1 MKITTIAK
9 TSLALGLLTTGV
21 ITTTTQAANAT
32 TPSSTKVETPQQ
44 TANATTPSSTKVE
57 APQQAANA
65 TTPSST
71 KVEAPQQTPNATTPS
86 STKVETPQQTP
97 NATTP
102 SSTKVEAPQQA
113 ANATTPSSTKVEA
126 PQQAA
131 NATTLSSTKVET
143 PQQTPNA
150 PTPPSTKVE
159 TPQQAANATTPS
171 STKVETPQ
179 QTPNATTPSSTKV
192 ETPQSPTTKQVPTE
206 INPKFKDLRAYYTK
220 PSLEFKNEI
229 GIILKKWT
237 TIRFMNVV
245 PDYFIY
251 KIALVGKDD
260 KKYGEGVHRNVDVF
274 VVLEENNYNLEKY
287 SVGGITKSNSKKVD
301 HKAGVRIT
309 KEDNK
314 GTISHDVSEFK
325 ITKEQISLKELDFK
339 LRKQLVENHNLY
351 GNVGSG
357 KIVIKM
363 KNGGKYTFELHKK
376 LQENRMADVIDGTNI
391 DNIEVNIK

>member
-32 TPSSTKVETPQQ
+32 TPSSTKVEAPQSTPPSTKIEAPQSKPNATTPPSTKVEAPQQ
-44 TANATTPSSTKVE
+44 TANATTPPSTKV
-57 APQQAANA
+57 
-65 TTPSST
+65 T
-71 KVEAPQQTPNATTPS
+71 
-86 STKVETPQQTP
+86 
-97 NATTP
+97 
-102 SSTKVEAPQQA
+102 
-113 ANATTPSSTKVEA
+113 
-126 PQQAA
+126 
-131 NATTLSSTKVET
+131 
-143 PQQTPNA
+143 
-150 PTPPSTKVE
+150 TPPSTKVTTPPSTN
-159 TPQQAANATTPS
+159 TPQPMQ
-171 STKVETPQ
+171 STK
-179 QTPNATTPSSTKV
+179 SD
-192 ETPQSPTTKQVPTE
+192 TPQSPTTKQVPTE

-339 LRKQLVENHNLY
+339 LRKQLIEKNNLY

>member
-1 MKITTIAK
+1 M
-9 TSLALGLLTTGV
+9 
-21 ITTTTQAANAT
+21 Q
-32 TPSSTKVETPQQ
+32 STK
-44 TANATTPSSTKVE
+44 SD
-57 APQQAANA
+57 
-65 TTPSST
+65 
-71 KVEAPQQTPNATTPS
+71 
-86 STKVETPQQTP
+86 
-97 NATTP
+97 
-102 SSTKVEAPQQA
+102 
-113 ANATTPSSTKVEA
+113 
-126 PQQAA
+126 
-131 NATTLSSTKVET
+131 
-143 PQQTPNA
+143 
-150 PTPPSTKVE
+150 
-159 TPQQAANATTPS
+159 
-171 STKVETPQ
+171 
-179 QTPNATTPSSTKV
+179 
-192 ETPQSPTTKQVPTE
+192 TPQSPTTKQVPTE

-237 TIRFMNVV
+237 TIRFMNIV

-314 GTISHDVSEFK
+314 GIISHDVSEFK

-339 LRKQLVENHNLY
+339 LRKQLIEKNNLY

>member
-32 TPSSTKVETPQQ
+32 TPSSTKVE
-44 TANATTPSSTKVE
+44 A
-57 APQQAANA
+57 
-65 TTPSST
+65 
-71 KVEAPQQTPNATTPS
+71 
-86 STKVETPQQTP
+86 
-97 NATTP
+97 
-102 SSTKVEAPQQA
+102 
-113 ANATTPSSTKVEA
+113 
-126 PQQAA
+126 
-131 NATTLSSTKVET
+131 
-143 PQQTPNA
+143 
-150 PTPPSTKVE
+150 
-159 TPQQAANATTPS
+159 PQQAANATTPS

-179 QTPNATTPSSTKV
+179 QTPNAPTTPSTKV

-251 KIALVGKDD
+251 IIALVGKDD

-287 SVGGITKSNSKKVD
+287 SVGGITKSNSKKVN

-339 LRKQLVENHNLY
+339 LRKQLIEKNNLY

-376 LQENRMADVIDGTNI
+376 LQEYRMADVIDGTNI

>member
-32 TPSSTKVETPQQ
+32 TLSSTKVEAPQSTPPSTKIEAPQQ
-44 TANATTPSSTKVE
+44 TANATTPPSTKV
-57 APQQAANA
+57 
-65 TTPSST
+65 T
-71 KVEAPQQTPNATTPS
+71 
-86 STKVETPQQTP
+86 
-97 NATTP
+97 
-102 SSTKVEAPQQA
+102 
-113 ANATTPSSTKVEA
+113 
-126 PQQAA
+126 
-131 NATTLSSTKVET
+131 
-143 PQQTPNA
+143 
-150 PTPPSTKVE
+150 TPPSTN
-159 TPQQAANATTPS
+159 TPQPMQ
-171 STKVETPQ
+171 STK
-179 QTPNATTPSSTKV
+179 SD
-192 ETPQSPTTKQVPTE
+192 TPQSPTTKQVPTE

-339 LRKQLVENHNLY
+339 LRKQLIEKNNLY

>member
-21 ITTTTQAANAT
+21 ITTTTQ
-32 TPSSTKVETPQQ
+32 E
-44 TANATTPSSTKVE
+44 ANATTPSSTKVE
-57 APQQAANA
+57 APQS
-65 TTPSST
+65 TPPST
-71 KVEAPQQTPNATTPS
+71 KVEAPQSKPNATTP
-86 STKVETPQQTP
+86 P
-97 NATTP
+97 
-102 SSTKVEAPQQA
+102 
-113 ANATTPSSTKVEA
+113 
-126 PQQAA
+126 
-131 NATTLSSTKVET
+131 
-143 PQQTPNA
+143 
-150 PTPPSTKVE
+150 
-159 TPQQAANATTPS
+159 

-220 PSLEFKNEI
+220 PSLEFENEI

-237 TIRFMNVV
+237 TIRFMNIV

-260 KKYGEGVHRNVDVF
+260 KKYDEGVHRNVDVF
-274 VVLEENNYNLEKY
+274 VVLEEKNKYGVERY

-339 LRKQLVENHNLY
+339 LRKQLIENHNLY

-357 KIVIKM
+357 KIVINM

>member
-32 TPSSTKVETPQQ
+32 TPSSTKVEAPQQTAKATTPPSTKVETPQQ
-44 TANATTPSSTKVE
+44 TPNATTPSSTKVETTQAANATTPSSTKVE

-86 STKVETPQQTP
+86 STKVE
-97 NATTP
+97 
-102 SSTKVEAPQQA
+102 APQ
-113 ANATTPSSTKVEA
+113 SK
-126 PQQAA
+126 
-131 NATTLSSTKVET
+131 
-143 PQQTPNA
+143 
-150 PTPPSTKVE
+150 
-159 TPQQAANATTPS
+159 
-171 STKVETPQ
+171 
-179 QTPNATTPSSTKV
+179 PNATTPSSTKV

-339 LRKQLVENHNLY
+339 LRKQLIEKNNLY

-363 KNGGKYTFELHKK
+363 KDGGKYTFELHKK

>member
-21 ITTTTQAANAT
+21 ITTTTQEANAT
-32 TPSSTKVETPQQ
+32 I
-44 TANATTPSSTKVE
+44 PSSTKVE
-57 APQQAANA
+57 APQS
-65 TTPSST
+65 TPPST
-71 KVEAPQQTPNATTPS
+71 KVEAPQSKPNATTP
-86 STKVETPQQTP
+86 P
-97 NATTP
+97 
-102 SSTKVEAPQQA
+102 
-113 ANATTPSSTKVEA
+113 
-126 PQQAA
+126 
-131 NATTLSSTKVET
+131 
-143 PQQTPNA
+143 
-150 PTPPSTKVE
+150 
-159 TPQQAANATTPS
+159 

-237 TIRFMNVV
+237 TIRFMNIV

-260 KKYGEGVHRNVDVF
+260 KKYDEGVHRNVDVF
-274 VVLEENNYNLEKY
+274 VVLEEKNKYGVERY

-339 LRKQLVENHNLY
+339 LRKQLIENHNLY

-357 KIVIKM
+357 KIVINM

>member
-32 TPSSTKVETPQQ
+32 TPSSTKVEAPQSTPPSTKIEAPQQ
-44 TANATTPSSTKVE
+44 TANATTPPSTKV
-57 APQQAANA
+57 
-65 TTPSST
+65 T
-71 KVEAPQQTPNATTPS
+71 
-86 STKVETPQQTP
+86 
-97 NATTP
+97 
-102 SSTKVEAPQQA
+102 
-113 ANATTPSSTKVEA
+113 
-126 PQQAA
+126 
-131 NATTLSSTKVET
+131 
-143 PQQTPNA
+143 
-150 PTPPSTKVE
+150 TPPSTN
-159 TPQQAANATTPS
+159 TPQPMQ
-171 STKVETPQ
+171 STK
-179 QTPNATTPSSTKV
+179 SD
-192 ETPQSPTTKQVPTE
+192 TPQSPTTKQVPTE

-314 GTISHDVSEFK
+314 GTISHDVSKFK

-339 LRKQLVENHNLY
+339 LRKQLIEKNNLY

>member
-32 TPSSTKVETPQQ
+32 TPSSTKVEAPQSTPPSTKIEAPQSKPNATTPPSTKVEAPQQ
-44 TANATTPSSTKVE
+44 TANATTPPSTKV
-57 APQQAANA
+57 
-65 TTPSST
+65 T
-71 KVEAPQQTPNATTPS
+71 
-86 STKVETPQQTP
+86 
-97 NATTP
+97 
-102 SSTKVEAPQQA
+102 
-113 ANATTPSSTKVEA
+113 
-126 PQQAA
+126 
-131 NATTLSSTKVET
+131 
-143 PQQTPNA
+143 
-150 PTPPSTKVE
+150 TPPSTN
-159 TPQQAANATTPS
+159 TPQPMQ
-171 STKVETPQ
+171 STK
-179 QTPNATTPSSTKV
+179 SD
-192 ETPQSPTTKQVPTE
+192 TPQSPITKQVPTE

-339 LRKQLVENHNLY
+339 LRKQLIEKNNLY

>member
-71 KVEAPQQTPNATTPS
+71 KVE
-86 STKVETPQQTP
+86 
-97 NATTP
+97 
-102 SSTKVEAPQQA
+102 
-113 ANATTPSSTKVEA
+113 
-126 PQQAA
+126 
-131 NATTLSSTKVET
+131 T

-150 PTPPSTKVE
+150 PT
-159 TPQQAANATTPS
+159 TP
-171 STKVETPQ
+171 
-179 QTPNATTPSSTKV
+179 STKV
-192 ETPQSPTTKQVPTE
+192 ETPQSPTTKQVSTE

-260 KKYGEGVHRNVDVF
+260 NKYGEGVHRNVDVF

-339 LRKQLVENHNLY
+339 LRKQLIEKNNLY

-376 LQENRMADVIDGTNI
+376 LQEDRMADVIDGTNI

>member
-32 TPSSTKVETPQQ
+32 TPSSTKVEAPQSTPPSTKIEAPQSKPNATTPPSTKVEAPQSKPNATTPPSTKVEAPQQ
-44 TANATTPSSTKVE
+44 TANATTPPSTKV
-57 APQQAANA
+57 
-65 TTPSST
+65 T
-71 KVEAPQQTPNATTPS
+71 
-86 STKVETPQQTP
+86 
-97 NATTP
+97 
-102 SSTKVEAPQQA
+102 
-113 ANATTPSSTKVEA
+113 
-126 PQQAA
+126 
-131 NATTLSSTKVET
+131 
-143 PQQTPNA
+143 
-150 PTPPSTKVE
+150 TPPSTN
-159 TPQQAANATTPS
+159 TPQPMQ
-171 STKVETPQ
+171 STK
-179 QTPNATTPSSTKV
+179 SD
-192 ETPQSPTTKQVPTE
+192 TPQSPTTKQVPTE

-339 LRKQLVENHNLY
+339 LRKQLIEKNNLY

-376 LQENRMADVIDGTNI
+376 LQENRMADVI
-391 DNIEVNIK
+391 

>member
-32 TPSSTKVETPQQ
+32 TPSSTKVEAPQSTPPSTKIEAPQSKPNATTPPSTKVEAPQQ
-44 TANATTPSSTKVE
+44 TANATTPPSTKV
-57 APQQAANA
+57 
-65 TTPSST
+65 T
-71 KVEAPQQTPNATTPS
+71 
-86 STKVETPQQTP
+86 
-97 NATTP
+97 
-102 SSTKVEAPQQA
+102 
-113 ANATTPSSTKVEA
+113 
-126 PQQAA
+126 
-131 NATTLSSTKVET
+131 
-143 PQQTPNA
+143 
-150 PTPPSTKVE
+150 TPPSTN
-159 TPQQAANATTPS
+159 TPQPMQ
-171 STKVETPQ
+171 STK
-179 QTPNATTPSSTKV
+179 SD
-192 ETPQSPTTKQVPTE
+192 TPQSPTTKQVPTE

-339 LRKQLVENHNLY
+339 LRKQLIEKNNLY

-376 LQENRMADVIDGTNI
+376 LQENRMADVINSEQI
-391 DNIEVNIK
+391 KNIEVNLK

>member
-32 TPSSTKVETPQQ
+32 TPSSTKVEAPQQ
-44 TANATTPSSTKVE
+44 TANAT
-57 APQQAANA
+57 
-65 TTPSST
+65 
-71 KVEAPQQTPNATTPS
+71 
-86 STKVETPQQTP
+86 
-97 NATTP
+97 
-102 SSTKVEAPQQA
+102 
-113 ANATTPSSTKVEA
+113 
-126 PQQAA
+126 
-131 NATTLSSTKVET
+131 
-143 PQQTPNA
+143 
-150 PTPPSTKVE
+150 TPPSTKVE

-171 STKVETPQ
+171 STKVETTQ
-179 QTPNATTPSSTKV
+179 QTPNPPTSPSTKVETPQQAANATTPSSTKV
-192 ETPQSPTTKQVPTE
+192 ETTQAANATTPSSTKVEVPQSTPLSTKVEAPQSKPNATTPPSSNVDTSPPQSPTTKQVPTE

-220 PSLEFKNEI
+220 PSIEFKNEI

-314 GTISHDVSEFK
+314 GIISHDVSEFK

-339 LRKQLVENHNLY
+339 LRKQLIEKNNLY

>member
-32 TPSSTKVETPQQ
+32 TPPSTKVETPQQ
-44 TANATTPSSTKVE
+44 TANATTP
-57 APQQAANA
+57 P
-65 TTPSST
+65 
-71 KVEAPQQTPNATTPS
+71 
-86 STKVETPQQTP
+86 
-97 NATTP
+97 
-102 SSTKVEAPQQA
+102 
-113 ANATTPSSTKVEA
+113 
-126 PQQAA
+126 
-131 NATTLSSTKVET
+131 
-143 PQQTPNA
+143 
-150 PTPPSTKVE
+150 
-159 TPQQAANATTPS
+159 

-192 ETPQSPTTKQVPTE
+192 ETTQAANATTPSSTKVEVPQSTPLSTKVEAPQSKPNATTPPSSNVDTSPPQSPTTKQVPTE

-220 PSLEFKNEI
+220 PSIEFKNEI

-314 GTISHDVSEFK
+314 GIISHDVSEFK

-339 LRKQLVENHNLY
+339 LRKQLIEKNNLY

>member
-32 TPSSTKVETPQQ
+32 TPSSTKVEAPQSTPPSTKIEAPQSKPNATTPPSTKVEAPQQ
-44 TANATTPSSTKVE
+44 TANATTPPSTKV
-57 APQQAANA
+57 
-65 TTPSST
+65 T
-71 KVEAPQQTPNATTPS
+71 
-86 STKVETPQQTP
+86 
-97 NATTP
+97 
-102 SSTKVEAPQQA
+102 
-113 ANATTPSSTKVEA
+113 
-126 PQQAA
+126 
-131 NATTLSSTKVET
+131 
-143 PQQTPNA
+143 
-150 PTPPSTKVE
+150 TPPSTN
-159 TPQQAANATTPS
+159 TPQPMQ
-171 STKVETPQ
+171 STK
-179 QTPNATTPSSTKV
+179 SD
-192 ETPQSPTTKQVPTE
+192 TPQSPTTKQVPTE

-339 LRKQLVENHNLY
+339 LRKQLIEKNNLY

-363 KNGGKYTFELHKK
+363 KKGGKYTFELHKK

>member
-32 TPSSTKVETPQQ
+32 TPSSTKI
-44 TANATTPSSTKVE
+44 E

-71 KVEAPQQTPNATTPS
+71 KIEA
-86 STKVETPQQTP
+86 
-97 NATTP
+97 
-102 SSTKVEAPQQA
+102 
-113 ANATTPSSTKVEA
+113 
-126 PQQAA
+126 
-131 NATTLSSTKVET
+131 
-143 PQQTPNA
+143 
-150 PTPPSTKVE
+150 
-159 TPQQAANATTPS
+159 PQQAANATTPS

-179 QTPNATTPSSTKV
+179 QTPNATTPPSTKVEAPKQTPNAPTPPSTKVEAPKQTPNAPTPPSTKV

-339 LRKQLVENHNLY
+339 LRKQLIENHNLY

>member
-32 TPSSTKVETPQQ
+32 TPSSTKVEAPQQ
-44 TANATTPSSTKVE
+44 TANATTPH
-57 APQQAANA
+57 
-65 TTPSST
+65 
-71 KVEAPQQTPNATTPS
+71 

-102 SSTKVEAPQQA
+102 SSTKVETTQA
-113 ANATTPSSTKVEA
+113 ANATTPSSTKVE
-126 PQQAA
+126 
-131 NATTLSSTKVET
+131 T
-143 PQQTPNA
+143 PQQTPNP
-150 PTPPSTKVE
+150 PTSPSTKVE

-171 STKVETPQ
+171 STKVEVPQSTPLSTKVEAPQ
-179 QTPNATTPSSTKV
+179 SKPNATTPPSSNVDTSP
-192 ETPQSPTTKQVPTE
+192 PQSPTTKQVPTE

-220 PSLEFKNEI
+220 PSIEFKNEI

-314 GTISHDVSEFK
+314 GIISHDVSEFK

-339 LRKQLVENHNLY
+339 LRKQLIENNNLY

>member
-1 MKITTIAK
+1 MKMRTIAK
-9 TSLALGLLTTGV
+9 TSLALGLLTTGA
-21 ITTTTQAANAT
+21 ITVTTQSVKAEKIQSTKVDKVPTLKAERLAMINITAGANSATTQAANTRQERTPKLEKAPNTNEEKTSASKIEKISQPKQEEQKTLNISATPAPKQEQSQTTTEST
-32 TPSSTKVETPQQ
+32 TPKTKVT
-44 TANATTPSSTKVE
+44 
-57 APQQAANA
+57 
-65 TTPSST
+65 
-71 KVEAPQQTPNATTPS
+71 
-86 STKVETPQQTP
+86 
-97 NATTP
+97 
-102 SSTKVEAPQQA
+102 
-113 ANATTPSSTKVEA
+113 
-126 PQQAA
+126 
-131 NATTLSSTKVET
+131 
-143 PQQTPNA
+143 
-150 PTPPSTKVE
+150 TPPSTN
-159 TPQQAANATTPS
+159 TPQPMQ
-171 STKVETPQ
+171 STK
-179 QTPNATTPSSTKV
+179 SD
-192 ETPQSPTTKQVPTE
+192 TPQSPTTKQVPTE

-274 VVLEENNYNLEKY
+274 VVLEDNNYNLEKY

-339 LRKQLVENHNLY
+339 LRKQLIEKNNLY

>member
-21 ITTTTQAANAT
+21 ITTTTQAAKA
-32 TPSSTKVETPQQ
+32 S
-44 TANATTPSSTKVE
+44 TPSSTKVE
-57 APQQAANA
+57 APQSTPPSTKVEAPQSKPNA
-65 TTPSST
+65 TTPTST
-71 KVEAPQQTPNATTPS
+71 KVEAPQQT
-86 STKVETPQQTP
+86 
-97 NATTP
+97 
-102 SSTKVEAPQQA
+102 
-113 ANATTPSSTKVEA
+113 ANATTPPSTNTPQPMQSTK
-126 PQQAA
+126 
-131 NATTLSSTKVET
+131 SD
-143 PQQTPNA
+143 
-150 PTPPSTKVE
+150 
-159 TPQQAANATTPS
+159 
-171 STKVETPQ
+171 
-179 QTPNATTPSSTKV
+179 
-192 ETPQSPTTKQVPTE
+192 TPQSPTTKQVPTE

-237 TIRFMNVV
+237 TIRFMNIV

-314 GTISHDVSEFK
+314 GIISHDVSEFK

-339 LRKQLVENHNLY
+339 LRKQLIEKNNLY

>member
-21 ITTTTQAANAT
+21 ITTTT
-32 TPSSTKVETPQQ
+32 Q

-71 KVEAPQQTPNATTPS
+71 KVEAPQQTPNVTTPS

-102 SSTKVEAPQQA
+102 SSTKVE
-113 ANATTPSSTKVEA
+113 
-126 PQQAA
+126 
-131 NATTLSSTKVET
+131 T

-150 PTPPSTKVE
+150 PT
-159 TPQQAANATTPS
+159 TP
-171 STKVETPQ
+171 
-179 QTPNATTPSSTKV
+179 STKV

-260 KKYGEGVHRNVDVF
+260 NKYGEGVHRNVDVF

-339 LRKQLVENHNLY
+339 LRKQLIEKNNLY

-376 LQENRMADVIDGTNI
+376 LQEDRMADVIDGTNI

>member
-21 ITTTTQAANAT
+21 ITTTTQ
-32 TPSSTKVETPQQ
+32 E
-44 TANATTPSSTKVE
+44 ANATTPSSTKVE
-57 APQQAANA
+57 APQS
-65 TTPSST
+65 TPPST
-71 KVEAPQQTPNATTPS
+71 KVEAPQSKPNATTPP

-102 SSTKVEAPQQA
+102 SSTKVE
-113 ANATTPSSTKVEA
+113 
-126 PQQAA
+126 
-131 NATTLSSTKVET
+131 T
-143 PQQTPNA
+143 PQ
-150 PTPPSTKVE
+150 ST
-159 TPQQAANATTPS
+159 TTRQP
-171 STKVETPQ
+171 
-179 QTPNATTPSSTKV
+179 TPSSTKV

-237 TIRFMNVV
+237 TIRFMNIV

-260 KKYGEGVHRNVDVF
+260 KKYDEGVHRNVDVF
-274 VVLEENNYNLEKY
+274 VVLEEKNKYGVERY

-339 LRKQLVENHNLY
+339 LRKQLIENHNLY

-357 KIVIKM
+357 KIVINM

>member
-32 TPSSTKVETPQQ
+32 TPSSTKVE
-44 TANATTPSSTKVE
+44 
-57 APQQAANA
+57 APQ
-65 TTPSST
+65 S
-71 KVEAPQQTPNATTPS
+71 K
-86 STKVETPQQTP
+86 
-97 NATTP
+97 
-102 SSTKVEAPQQA
+102 
-113 ANATTPSSTKVEA
+113 
-126 PQQAA
+126 
-131 NATTLSSTKVET
+131 
-143 PQQTPNA
+143 
-150 PTPPSTKVE
+150 
-159 TPQQAANATTPS
+159 
-171 STKVETPQ
+171 
-179 QTPNATTPSSTKV
+179 PNATTPSSTKV

-339 LRKQLVENHNLY
+339 LRKQLIEKNNLY

-363 KNGGKYTFELHKK
+363 KDGGKYTFELHKK

>member
-21 ITTTTQAANAT
+21 ITTTTQ
-32 TPSSTKVETPQQ
+32 E
-44 TANATTPSSTKVE
+44 ANATTPSSTKVE
-57 APQQAANA
+57 APQS
-65 TTPSST
+65 TPPST
-71 KVEAPQQTPNATTPS
+71 KVEAPQSKPNATTP
-86 STKVETPQQTP
+86 P
-97 NATTP
+97 
-102 SSTKVEAPQQA
+102 
-113 ANATTPSSTKVEA
+113 
-126 PQQAA
+126 
-131 NATTLSSTKVET
+131 
-143 PQQTPNA
+143 
-150 PTPPSTKVE
+150 
-159 TPQQAANATTPS
+159 

-237 TIRFMNVV
+237 TIRFMNIV

-260 KKYGEGVHRNVDVF
+260 KKYDEGVHRNVDVF
-274 VVLEENNYNLEKY
+274 VVLEEKNKYGVERY

-339 LRKQLVENHNLY
+339 LRKQLIENHNLY
-351 GNVGSG
+351 GNVGSC
-357 KIVIKM
+357 KIVINM

>member
-32 TPSSTKVETPQQ
+32 TPSSTKVEAPQSTPPSTKIEAPQSKPNATTPPSTKVEAPQQ
-44 TANATTPSSTKVE
+44 TANATTPPSTKV
-57 APQQAANA
+57 
-65 TTPSST
+65 T
-71 KVEAPQQTPNATTPS
+71 
-86 STKVETPQQTP
+86 
-97 NATTP
+97 
-102 SSTKVEAPQQA
+102 
-113 ANATTPSSTKVEA
+113 
-126 PQQAA
+126 
-131 NATTLSSTKVET
+131 
-143 PQQTPNA
+143 
-150 PTPPSTKVE
+150 TPPSTN
-159 TPQQAANATTPS
+159 TPQPMQ
-171 STKVETPQ
+171 STK
-179 QTPNATTPSSTKV
+179 SD
-192 ETPQSPTTKQVPTE
+192 TPQSPTTKQVPTE

-237 TIRFMNVV
+237 AIRFMNVV

-339 LRKQLVENHNLY
+339 LRKQLIEKNNLY

>member
-1 MKITTIAK
+1 MKMRTIAK
-9 TSLALGLLTTGV
+9 TSLALGILTTGA
-21 ITTTTQAANAT
+21 ITVTTQSVKAEKVQSTKVDKVSTLKAERLAMINITAGANTVTTQAANTRQERTPKLEKAPNTNEEKTSTSKIEKISQPKQETQKSLNIST
-32 TPSSTKVETPQQ
+32 TPAPKQEQSQTTTESTTPKTKVT
-44 TANATTPSSTKVE
+44 
-57 APQQAANA
+57 
-65 TTPSST
+65 
-71 KVEAPQQTPNATTPS
+71 
-86 STKVETPQQTP
+86 
-97 NATTP
+97 
-102 SSTKVEAPQQA
+102 
-113 ANATTPSSTKVEA
+113 
-126 PQQAA
+126 
-131 NATTLSSTKVET
+131 
-143 PQQTPNA
+143 
-150 PTPPSTKVE
+150 TPPSTN
-159 TPQQAANATTPS
+159 TPQPMQ
-171 STKVETPQ
+171 STK
-179 QTPNATTPSSTKV
+179 SD
-192 ETPQSPTTKQVPTE
+192 TPQSPTTKQVPTE

-314 GTISHDVSEFK
+314 GIISHDVSEFK

-339 LRKQLVENHNLY
+339 LRKQLIEKNNLY

>member
-32 TPSSTKVETPQQ
+32 TPPSTKVEAPQQ
-44 TANATTPSSTKVE
+44 TANATTP
-57 APQQAANA
+57 P
-65 TTPSST
+65 ST
-71 KVEAPQQTPNATTPS
+71 KVEAPQQT
-86 STKVETPQQTP
+86 
-97 NATTP
+97 
-102 SSTKVEAPQQA
+102 
-113 ANATTPSSTKVEA
+113 ANAT
-126 PQQAA
+126 
-131 NATTLSSTKVET
+131 
-143 PQQTPNA
+143 
-150 PTPPSTKVE
+150 TPPSTKVTTPPSTN
-159 TPQQAANATTPS
+159 TPQPMQ
-171 STKVETPQ
+171 STK
-179 QTPNATTPSSTKV
+179 SD
-192 ETPQSPTTKQVPTE
+192 TPQSPTTKQVPTE

-339 LRKQLVENHNLY
+339 LRKQLIEKNNLY

>member
-1 MKITTIAK
+1 MKMKTIAK

-32 TPSSTKVETPQQ
+32 TPSSTKVE
-44 TANATTPSSTKVE
+44 
-57 APQQAANA
+57 AP
-65 TTPSST
+65 
-71 KVEAPQQTPNATTPS
+71 KQTPNATTPS
-86 STKVETPQQTP
+86 
-97 NATTP
+97 
-102 SSTKVEAPQQA
+102 
-113 ANATTPSSTKVEA
+113 
-126 PQQAA
+126 
-131 NATTLSSTKVET
+131 
-143 PQQTPNA
+143 
-150 PTPPSTKVE
+150 STKVE

-171 STKVETPQ
+171 STKVEAPK

-260 KKYGEGVHRNVDVF
+260 NKYGEGVHRNVDVF

-339 LRKQLVENHNLY
+339 LRKQLIEKNNLY

-376 LQENRMADVIDGTNI
+376 LQEDRMADVIDGTNI